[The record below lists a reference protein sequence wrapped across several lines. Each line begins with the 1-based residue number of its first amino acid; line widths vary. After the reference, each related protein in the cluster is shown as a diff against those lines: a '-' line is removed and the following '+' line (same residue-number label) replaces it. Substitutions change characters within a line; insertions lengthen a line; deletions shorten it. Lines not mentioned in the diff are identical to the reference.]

1 MKRLMMQ
8 AYVTKSGEAV
18 AFYQKAFDAALI
30 SSYEKVTGPF
40 ITLS

>member
-1 MKRLMMQ
+1 MKRSMMQ

-30 SSYEKVTGPF
+30 SSYPK
-40 ITLS
+40 